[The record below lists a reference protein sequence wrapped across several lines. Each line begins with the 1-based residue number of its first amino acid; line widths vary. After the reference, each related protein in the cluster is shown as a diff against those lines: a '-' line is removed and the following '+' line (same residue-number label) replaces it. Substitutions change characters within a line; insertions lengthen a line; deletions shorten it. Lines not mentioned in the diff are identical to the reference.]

1 MTCHYPDL
9 GSASDWSCSE
19 GNLCVSTNPQPY
31 PELAALKHGIQNLE
45 IGNGITETE
54 MEMESRIEK

>member
-1 MTCHYPDL
+1 MQR
-9 GSASDWSCSE
+9 GKF
-19 GNLCVSTNPQPY
+19 VSTNPQTY

-54 MEMESRIEK
+54 TETETEMESRIEK